1 MPRPYA
7 IQQGCGD
14 TAVKI
19 NLETD
24 ALIMVDVQNDF
35 CPGGAL
41 AVREGDLVVKP
52 LNYAQKFFR
61 HIFATRDWHPEDH
74 CSFMGRGGPWP
85 PHCIQNTHGAR
96 FHPDLEISRAWVI
109 SKAFEKDND
118 AYSGFQGTDLEARLK
133 REGTKRVFVGGLAT
147 DYCVRATALDALNAG
162 FEMVLLEDAIRGVDV
177 KLGDSEK
184 AKTELREKKAVFA
197 RTEELE

>member
-1 MPRPYA
+1 M
-7 IQQGCGD
+7 
-14 TAVKI
+14 KI
-19 NLETD
+19 NLDTD

-41 AVREGDLVVKP
+41 AVREGNLVVKP
-52 LNYAQKFFR
+52 LNFAQKFFR

-85 PHCIQNTHGAR
+85 PHCIQNTRGAR
-96 FHPDLEISRAWVI
+96 FHPDLEIPPAWVI
-109 SKAFEKDND
+109 SKAFEKDKD

-162 FEMVLLEDAIRGVDV
+162 FEVVLLGDAIRGVDV
-177 KLGDSEK
+177 KPGDSEK
-184 AKTELREKKAVFA
+184 AVNELKEKGIKFAKTFDLS
-197 RTEELE
+197 

>member
-1 MPRPYA
+1 M
-7 IQQGCGD
+7 
-14 TAVKI
+14 KI

-41 AVREGDLVVKP
+41 AIREGDLVVKP
-52 LNYAQKFFR
+52 LNYAQKLFR

-85 PHCIQNTHGAR
+85 PHCIQNTHGAK

-109 SKAFEKDND
+109 SKAIEKDKD
-118 AYSGFQGTDLEARLK
+118 AYSGFQGTNLEARLQW
-133 REGTKRVFVGGLAT
+133 EGIKRVFVGGLAT
-147 DYCVRATALDALNAG
+147 DYCVRATALDALNAD
-162 FEMVLLEDAIRGVDV
+162 FEVVLLEDAVRGVGV
-177 KLGDSEK
+177 KPGDSEK
-184 AKTELREKKAVFA
+184 AI
-197 RTEELE
+197 EELKAKKTLMAQTSQLE

>member
-7 IQQGCGD
+7 IQRGCGD

-41 AVREGDLVVKP
+41 AVREGDQVVQP

-61 HIFATRDWHPEDH
+61 FTFATRDWHPEEH

-109 SKAFEKDND
+109 SKAFEKDKD

-133 REGTKRVFVGGLAT
+133 REGTKRVLVGGLAT
-147 DYCVRATALDALNAG
+147 DYCVRATALDALFAG
-162 FEMVLLEDAIRGVDV
+162 FEVVLLEDAVRGVDV
-177 KLGDSEK
+177 NPGDSEK
-184 AKTELREKKAVFA
+184 AVNELKEKGVVFA
-197 RTEELE
+197 KSTDLG

>member
-1 MPRPYA
+1 M
-7 IQQGCGD
+7 
-14 TAVKI
+14 KI
-19 NLETD
+19 NLDTD

-52 LNYAQKFFR
+52 LNHAQKFFR

-85 PHCIQNTHGAR
+85 PHCIQNTYGAK
-96 FHPDLEISRAWVI
+96 FHLELEIARAWVI
-109 SKAFEKDND
+109 SKAFERDKD
-118 AYSGFQGTDLEARLK
+118 AYSGFQETDLEARLK
-133 REGTKRVFVGGLAT
+133 REGIKRVFVGGLAT

-162 FEMVLLEDAIRGVDV
+162 FGVVLLEDAVRGVDV
-177 KLGDSEK
+177 KSGDSEK
-184 AKTELREKKAVFA
+184 AIDELKSKNAIPV
-197 RTEELE
+197 RTFQLE